1 MNYVLS
7 PSILAADFK
16 VLGQEMKKT
25 EDNGAEYIHFDV
37 MDGMFVPSISFG
49 MPVMA
54 SIHDATEQFMD
65 AHLMVQEPIRYV
77 EAFQKAGA
85 DSVTVHVEACEDVK
99 ATLNKIRECG
109 MKVGLSINPE
119 TDVKEVV
126 PYLEEVDMILVMCV
140 HPGFGGQK
148 FIPESLDK
156 IRAIRAMLNEKN
168 LETDIQ
174 ADGGVYVENVREVLD
189 AGANVIVAGS
199 AVFRGDA
206 GENTAKVMSKRIIII
221 SGGELN
227 EEFVLSILEKEENQY
242 VIGVDRGMEFLCR
255 HQILPN
261 YIVGDFDSV
270 KKEIGDYYRNETNV
284 PIREFNP
291 VKDASDTE
299 IAIRLAMTLGAKE
312 ILILGATGGRID
324 HLWANVQS
332 LAIPFKAG
340 IDAVIMDTQNKIRL
354 IGGGETHLKK
364 GETYGP
370 YFSVFPLGE
379 EVYGFSIKG
388 AKYPLDNHTLIPYDS
403 LCVSNQF
410 QEDEV
415 TISFMKGIVILM
427 ETKDR

>member
-1 MNYVLS
+1 MINYVLA

-54 SIHDATEQFMD
+54 SIH
-65 AHLMVQEPIRYV
+65 EPIRYV

-199 AVFRGDA
+199 AVFRGDD
-206 GENTAKVMSKRIIII
+206 GENTAKFM
-221 SGGELN
+221 
-227 EEFVLSILEKEENQY
+227 
-242 VIGVDRGMEFLCR
+242 
-255 HQILPN
+255 
-261 YIVGDFDSV
+261 
-270 KKEIGDYYRNETNV
+270 
-284 PIREFNP
+284 
-291 VKDASDTE
+291 
-299 IAIRLAMTLGAKE
+299 E
-312 ILILGATGGRID
+312 ILK
-324 HLWANVQS
+324 S
-332 LAIPFKAG
+332 Y
-340 IDAVIMDTQNKIRL
+340 
-354 IGGGETHLKK
+354 E
-364 GETYGP
+364 
-370 YFSVFPLGE
+370 
-379 EVYGFSIKG
+379 
-388 AKYPLDNHTLIPYDS
+388 
-403 LCVSNQF
+403 
-410 QEDEV
+410 
-415 TISFMKGIVILM
+415 
-427 ETKDR
+427 